1 MILKVFCVVAVC
13 LLTAASSLAT
23 NHARRVVIYD
33 GVATEIAASP
43 AASKDLWVTMP
54 DLKRAT
60 RFVVKPQGVCRDQL
74 CFPLPKARKADF
86 VSKRGAVT
94 WFNMSEFARLL
105 QQPVTMDDKHSVW
118 FIGPRPDEQNAF
130 LESLDAPN
138 FTLPDMHGKPHSLA
152 DFRGKKVL
160 LLTWASW

>member
-1 MILKVFCVVAVC
+1 MILKVFCVAALC
-13 LLTAASSLAT
+13 LFVTASSRAAE
-23 NHARRVVIYD
+23 NRRVVIYD
-33 GVATEIAASP
+33 GVATEISASP
-43 AASKDLWVTMP
+43 EASKDLWVTLP

-86 VSKRGAVT
+86 VAKRGAAT
-94 WFNMSEFARLL
+94 WFNLSEFARLL
-105 QQPVTMDDKHSVW
+105 KQPVTMDDKHGVW
-118 FIGPRPDEQNAF
+118 FIGPRPDEQNSF

-138 FTLPDMHGKPHSLA
+138 FTLPDMNGKPHSLA

>member
-1 MILKVFCVVAVC
+1 MIIKAFCGVALC
-13 LLTAASSLAT
+13 LLTAVASLAADT
-23 NHARRVVIYD
+23 TRRVVIYD
-33 GVATEIAASP
+33 GVATQISASP
-43 AASKDLWVTMP
+43 DTSKDLWVTMQ

-74 CFPLPKARKADF
+74 CFPLPKTRKAEF
-86 VSKRGAVT
+86 VAKRGAT
-94 WFNMSEFARLL
+94 SWFNLSAFARLL
-105 QQPVTMDDKHSVW
+105 KQPVTIDDKHNVW
-118 FIGPRPDEQNAF
+118 FIGPRPDEQNSF

-138 FTLPDMHGKPHSLA
+138 FTLADMNGRQHSLA